1 MGDID
6 KTRDRLKL
14 DDIEEDDRRDLFNK
28 FVDAGGEVVYDS
40 RKKINSTTTN
50 INANT
55 NSHIKKNNSIN
66 TNSQNRFEHSDI
78 KPKKE
83 SHPTNKQ
90 TNYEAIEKI
99 KTNEV
104 FKPANKSKPLFFNF
118 KLWLSAFSSGVITF
132 FGGKVN
138 PKFLNFIDKNVISS
152 LLEMDTLMFNA
163 LNPMGINDADSK
175 NKREKII
182 SRFATELEDVEL
194 LERIKDQYDEKVY
207 KNLLR
212 PYKELDS
219 PVVAVNYVNEL
230 KGMFRPLYV
239 LHLYSSKI
247 KLVGEKAM
255 SSYAIVDNMSKGIVN
270 SRISAFKRAVELI
283 YSKYYPKLLILL
295 QYASKEKLET
305 LEEFNKFLEITDV
318 DILGYYTKLKLA
330 NQKLHESKIEAA
342 KENIGKKDE
351 EEKLNKIES
360 IGVKLIEKCVSF
372 KKEDN
377 NIEYETDPF
386 YTIEENDKIYRI
398 KVLIDFLD
406 REYSILFVSNKV
418 KYNLVYDNL
427 VRTDYKS
434 DFNNIFLSLSDINSR
449 FNEYSEICKNIL
461 KVEEDEAMRFEQRV
475 SMLSE
480 RNGQRAYISKNL
492 KSTVMSIINSFKK
505 KLDKLLLDKEER
517 EKIIANPNDILTLF
531 ADIGNHK
538 KRVQGYNVLK
548 ALTEAYYFI
557 SGFNYLITE
566 GANGT
571 HKINEDG
578 TYVLRASGELDKFVS
593 IEVDGMLLD
602 SSNYTLKR
610 GSTIV
615 TFTKEYMDQLAVGT
629 HVVKVNFTDGVA
641 TTSINIQQNT
651 ANKNDKKNTGDV
663 TIVNNQAADSANN
676 QVTNTETL
684 TDTKTDEIIVD
695 NSVEVQSPKTGDDNQ
710 CMWIFAIC
718 FACSFGFILRFKKF
732 KK

>member
-66 TNSQNRFEHSDI
+66 TNSQSRFEHSDI

-83 SHPTNKQ
+83 SHPINKQ

-330 NQKLHESKIEAA
+330 NQKIHESKIEAA

-566 GANGT
+566 GELSGAGILIDKAEETIEENKEEKDDKEDKREEEIKENEET
-571 HKINEDG
+571 KNENNEDNN
-578 TYVLRASGELDKFVS
+578 E
-593 IEVDGMLLD
+593 
-602 SSNYTLKR
+602 
-610 GSTIV
+610 
-615 TFTKEYMDQLAVGT
+615 
-629 HVVKVNFTDGVA
+629 
-641 TTSINIQQNT
+641 
-651 ANKNDKKNTGDV
+651 
-663 TIVNNQAADSANN
+663 VNNTEENEKEINN
-676 QVTNTETL
+676 EENIDTL
-684 TDTKTDEIIVD
+684 VSDNIDEDVKD
-695 NSVEVQSPKTGDDNQ
+695 
-710 CMWIFAIC
+710 M
-718 FACSFGFILRFKKF
+718 
-732 KK
+732 

>member
-66 TNSQNRFEHSDI
+66 TNSQSRFEHSDI

-83 SHPTNKQ
+83 SHSTNKQ

-163 LNPMGINDADSK
+163 LNPIGINDADSK

-255 SSYAIVDNMSKGIVN
+255 SSYAIVDNMSRGIVN

-330 NQKLHESKIEAA
+330 NQKIHESKIEAA

-566 GANGT
+566 GELSGAGILIDKAEEIIEENKEEKDDKEDKKEEEIKENEET
-571 HKINEDG
+571 KNENNEDNN
-578 TYVLRASGELDKFVS
+578 E
-593 IEVDGMLLD
+593 
-602 SSNYTLKR
+602 
-610 GSTIV
+610 
-615 TFTKEYMDQLAVGT
+615 
-629 HVVKVNFTDGVA
+629 
-641 TTSINIQQNT
+641 
-651 ANKNDKKNTGDV
+651 
-663 TIVNNQAADSANN
+663 VNNTEENEKEINN
-676 QVTNTETL
+676 EENIDTL
-684 TDTKTDEIIVD
+684 VSDNIDEDVKD
-695 NSVEVQSPKTGDDNQ
+695 
-710 CMWIFAIC
+710 M
-718 FACSFGFILRFKKF
+718 
-732 KK
+732 

>member
-50 INANT
+50 INSNT

-66 TNSQNRFEHSDI
+66 TNSQSRFEHSDI

-118 KLWLSAFSSGVITF
+118 KLWLSAFSSGVVTF

-255 SSYAIVDNMSKGIVN
+255 SSYAIVDNMSRGIVN

-305 LEEFNKFLEITDV
+305 LEEFNRFLEITDV

-480 RNGQRAYISKNL
+480 RNGQRAYISKKL

-566 GANGT
+566 GELSGAGILIDKAEETIEEKDYKEDKKEEEIKENEET
-571 HKINEDG
+571 KNENNEDNN
-578 TYVLRASGELDKFVS
+578 E
-593 IEVDGMLLD
+593 
-602 SSNYTLKR
+602 
-610 GSTIV
+610 
-615 TFTKEYMDQLAVGT
+615 
-629 HVVKVNFTDGVA
+629 
-641 TTSINIQQNT
+641 
-651 ANKNDKKNTGDV
+651 
-663 TIVNNQAADSANN
+663 VNNTEENEKEINN
-676 QVTNTETL
+676 EENIDTL
-684 TDTKTDEIIVD
+684 VSDNIDEDVKD
-695 NSVEVQSPKTGDDNQ
+695 
-710 CMWIFAIC
+710 M
-718 FACSFGFILRFKKF
+718 
-732 KK
+732 

>member
-50 INANT
+50 INSNT

-66 TNSQNRFEHSDI
+66 TNSQSRFEHSDI

-255 SSYAIVDNMSKGIVN
+255 SSYAIVDNMSRGIVN

-566 GANGT
+566 GELSGAGILIDKAEEIIEEN
-571 HKINEDG
+571 KEEKDDKEDKKEEEIKENNEDDN
-578 TYVLRASGELDKFVS
+578 E
-593 IEVDGMLLD
+593 
-602 SSNYTLKR
+602 
-610 GSTIV
+610 
-615 TFTKEYMDQLAVGT
+615 
-629 HVVKVNFTDGVA
+629 
-641 TTSINIQQNT
+641 
-651 ANKNDKKNTGDV
+651 
-663 TIVNNQAADSANN
+663 VNNTEENEKEINN
-676 QVTNTETL
+676 DNEENIDTL
-684 TDTKTDEIIVD
+684 VSDNIDEDVKD
-695 NSVEVQSPKTGDDNQ
+695 
-710 CMWIFAIC
+710 M
-718 FACSFGFILRFKKF
+718 
-732 KK
+732 

>member
-50 INANT
+50 INSNT

-66 TNSQNRFEHSDI
+66 TNSQSRFEHSDI

-255 SSYAIVDNMSKGIVN
+255 SSYAIVDNMSRGIVN

-305 LEEFNKFLEITDV
+305 LEEFNRFLEITDV
-318 DILGYYTKLKLA
+318 DILGYYTKLKLT
-330 NQKLHESKIEAA
+330 NQKIHESKIEAA

-566 GANGT
+566 GELSGAGILIDKAEDTIEENKEEKDDKEDKKEEEIKENEET
-571 HKINEDG
+571 KNENNEDNN
-578 TYVLRASGELDKFVS
+578 
-593 IEVDGMLLD
+593 EV
-602 SSNYTLKR
+602 NNTEENE
-610 GSTIV
+610 
-615 TFTKEYMDQLAVGT
+615 KE
-629 HVVKVNFTDGVA
+629 
-641 TTSINIQQNT
+641 IN
-651 ANKNDKKNTGDV
+651 NDKEENIDTLVSDNIDEDV
-663 TIVNNQAADSANN
+663 
-676 QVTNTETL
+676 
-684 TDTKTDEIIVD
+684 KY
-695 NSVEVQSPKTGDDNQ
+695 
-710 CMWIFAIC
+710 M
-718 FACSFGFILRFKKF
+718 
-732 KK
+732 

>member
-40 RKKINSTTTN
+40 RKKINSTTTD

-66 TNSQNRFEHSDI
+66 TNSQSRFEYSDI

-99 KTNEV
+99 KTNEL

-152 LLEMDTLMFNA
+152 LLEMDALMFNA

-330 NQKLHESKIEAA
+330 NQKIHESKIEAA

-566 GANGT
+566 GELSGAGILIDKAEETIEENKEEKDDKKDKKEEEIKENEET
-571 HKINEDG
+571 KNENNED
-578 TYVLRASGELDKFVS
+578 DN
-593 IEVDGMLLD
+593 EV
-602 SSNYTLKR
+602 NNTEENE
-610 GSTIV
+610 
-615 TFTKEYMDQLAVGT
+615 KE
-629 HVVKVNFTDGVA
+629 
-641 TTSINIQQNT
+641 IN
-651 ANKNDKKNTGDV
+651 NDKEENIDTLVSDNIDEDV
-663 TIVNNQAADSANN
+663 KD
-676 QVTNTETL
+676 
-684 TDTKTDEIIVD
+684 
-695 NSVEVQSPKTGDDNQ
+695 
-710 CMWIFAIC
+710 M
-718 FACSFGFILRFKKF
+718 
-732 KK
+732 

>member
-66 TNSQNRFEHSDI
+66 TNSQSRFEHSDI

-90 TNYEAIEKI
+90 TNYETIEKI

-175 NKREKII
+175 NKRDKII

-219 PVVAVNYVNEL
+219 PVVAANYVNEL

-305 LEEFNKFLEITDV
+305 LEEFNRFLEITDV

-330 NQKLHESKIEAA
+330 NQKIHESKIEAA

-461 KVEEDEAMRFEQRV
+461 KVEEDEAMRFEQRF

-566 GANGT
+566 GELSGAGILIDKAEETIEEN
-571 HKINEDG
+571 KEEKDDKEDKKEEEIKENENNEDNN
-578 TYVLRASGELDKFVS
+578 
-593 IEVDGMLLD
+593 EV
-602 SSNYTLKR
+602 NNTEENE
-610 GSTIV
+610 
-615 TFTKEYMDQLAVGT
+615 KE
-629 HVVKVNFTDGVA
+629 
-641 TTSINIQQNT
+641 IN
-651 ANKNDKKNTGDV
+651 NDKEENIDTLVSDNIDEDV
-663 TIVNNQAADSANN
+663 KD
-676 QVTNTETL
+676 
-684 TDTKTDEIIVD
+684 
-695 NSVEVQSPKTGDDNQ
+695 
-710 CMWIFAIC
+710 M
-718 FACSFGFILRFKKF
+718 
-732 KK
+732 

>member
-66 TNSQNRFEHSDI
+66 TNSQSRFEHSDI

-255 SSYAIVDNMSKGIVN
+255 SSYAIVDNMSRGIVN

-566 GANGT
+566 GELSGAGILIDKAEETIEENKEEKDDKEDKKEEEIKENEET
-571 HKINEDG
+571 KNENNED
-578 TYVLRASGELDKFVS
+578 DN
-593 IEVDGMLLD
+593 EV
-602 SSNYTLKR
+602 NNTEENE
-610 GSTIV
+610 
-615 TFTKEYMDQLAVGT
+615 KE
-629 HVVKVNFTDGVA
+629 
-641 TTSINIQQNT
+641 IN
-651 ANKNDKKNTGDV
+651 NDKEENIDTLVSDNIDEDV
-663 TIVNNQAADSANN
+663 KD
-676 QVTNTETL
+676 
-684 TDTKTDEIIVD
+684 
-695 NSVEVQSPKTGDDNQ
+695 
-710 CMWIFAIC
+710 M
-718 FACSFGFILRFKKF
+718 
-732 KK
+732 

>member
-66 TNSQNRFEHSDI
+66 TNSQSRFEHSDI

-83 SHPTNKQ
+83 SHPINKQ
-90 TNYEAIEKI
+90 TNYESIEKI

-255 SSYAIVDNMSKGIVN
+255 SSYAIVDNMSRGIVN

-305 LEEFNKFLEITDV
+305 LEEFNRFLEITDV

-330 NQKLHESKIEAA
+330 NQKIHESKIEAA

-492 KSTVMSIINSFKK
+492 KSTVVSIINSFKK

-566 GANGT
+566 GELSGAGILIDKAEDTIEENKEEKDDKEDKKEEEIKENEET
-571 HKINEDG
+571 KNENNEDNN
-578 TYVLRASGELDKFVS
+578 
-593 IEVDGMLLD
+593 EV
-602 SSNYTLKR
+602 NNTEENE
-610 GSTIV
+610 
-615 TFTKEYMDQLAVGT
+615 KE
-629 HVVKVNFTDGVA
+629 
-641 TTSINIQQNT
+641 IN
-651 ANKNDKKNTGDV
+651 NDKEENIDTLVSDNIDEDV
-663 TIVNNQAADSANN
+663 KD
-676 QVTNTETL
+676 
-684 TDTKTDEIIVD
+684 
-695 NSVEVQSPKTGDDNQ
+695 
-710 CMWIFAIC
+710 M
-718 FACSFGFILRFKKF
+718 
-732 KK
+732 

>member
-50 INANT
+50 INSNT

-66 TNSQNRFEHSDI
+66 TNSQSRFEHSDI

-255 SSYAIVDNMSKGIVN
+255 SSYAIVDNMSRGIVN

-566 GANGT
+566 GELSGAGILIDKAEETIEEN
-571 HKINEDG
+571 KEEIN
-578 TYVLRASGELDKFVS
+578 
-593 IEVDGMLLD
+593 
-602 SSNYTLKR
+602 
-610 GSTIV
+610 
-615 TFTKEYMDQLAVGT
+615 
-629 HVVKVNFTDGVA
+629 
-641 TTSINIQQNT
+641 
-651 ANKNDKKNTGDV
+651 NDKEENIDTLVSDNIDEDV
-663 TIVNNQAADSANN
+663 KD
-676 QVTNTETL
+676 
-684 TDTKTDEIIVD
+684 
-695 NSVEVQSPKTGDDNQ
+695 
-710 CMWIFAIC
+710 M
-718 FACSFGFILRFKKF
+718 
-732 KK
+732 

>member
-50 INANT
+50 INSNT

-66 TNSQNRFEHSDI
+66 TNSQSRFEHSDI

-83 SHPTNKQ
+83 SHTTNKQ

-255 SSYAIVDNMSKGIVN
+255 SSYAIVDNMSRGIVN

-566 GANGT
+566 GELSGAGILIDKAEETIEENKEERDDKEDKKEEEIKENEET
-571 HKINEDG
+571 KNENNEDNNEVNN
-578 TYVLRASGELDKFVS
+578 TEENEKEINNDKEEN
-593 IEVDGMLLD
+593 ID
-602 SSNYTLKR
+602 
-610 GSTIV
+610 TIV
-615 TFTKEYMDQLAVGT
+615 SDNIDED
-629 HVVKVNFTDGVA
+629 VKD
-641 TTSINIQQNT
+641 
-651 ANKNDKKNTGDV
+651 
-663 TIVNNQAADSANN
+663 
-676 QVTNTETL
+676 
-684 TDTKTDEIIVD
+684 
-695 NSVEVQSPKTGDDNQ
+695 
-710 CMWIFAIC
+710 M
-718 FACSFGFILRFKKF
+718 
-732 KK
+732 

>member
-66 TNSQNRFEHSDI
+66 TNSQSRFEHSDI

-386 YTIEENDKIYRI
+386 YTVEENDKIYRI

-566 GANGT
+566 GELSGAGILIDKAEETIEKN
-571 HKINEDG
+571 KEEKDEKEDKKEEEIKENENNEDNN
-578 TYVLRASGELDKFVS
+578 E
-593 IEVDGMLLD
+593 
-602 SSNYTLKR
+602 
-610 GSTIV
+610 
-615 TFTKEYMDQLAVGT
+615 
-629 HVVKVNFTDGVA
+629 
-641 TTSINIQQNT
+641 
-651 ANKNDKKNTGDV
+651 
-663 TIVNNQAADSANN
+663 VNNTEENEKEINN
-676 QVTNTETL
+676 EENIDTL
-684 TDTKTDEIIVD
+684 VSDNIDEDVKD
-695 NSVEVQSPKTGDDNQ
+695 
-710 CMWIFAIC
+710 M
-718 FACSFGFILRFKKF
+718 
-732 KK
+732 

>member
-66 TNSQNRFEHSDI
+66 TNSQSRFEHSDT

-163 LNPMGINDADSK
+163 LNPMGINDTDSK

-255 SSYAIVDNMSKGIVN
+255 SSYAIVDNMSRGIVN

-566 GANGT
+566 GELSGAGILIDKAEETIEENKEEKDDKEDKKEEEIKENEET
-571 HKINEDG
+571 KNENNEDNN
-578 TYVLRASGELDKFVS
+578 
-593 IEVDGMLLD
+593 EV
-602 SSNYTLKR
+602 NNTEENE
-610 GSTIV
+610 
-615 TFTKEYMDQLAVGT
+615 KE
-629 HVVKVNFTDGVA
+629 
-641 TTSINIQQNT
+641 IN
-651 ANKNDKKNTGDV
+651 NDKEENIDTLVSDNIDEDV
-663 TIVNNQAADSANN
+663 KD
-676 QVTNTETL
+676 
-684 TDTKTDEIIVD
+684 
-695 NSVEVQSPKTGDDNQ
+695 
-710 CMWIFAIC
+710 M
-718 FACSFGFILRFKKF
+718 
-732 KK
+732 

>member
-50 INANT
+50 INSNT

-255 SSYAIVDNMSKGIVN
+255 SSYAIVDNMSRGIVN

-566 GANGT
+566 GELSGAGILIDKAEETIEENKEERDDKEDKKEEAIKENEET
-571 HKINEDG
+571 KNENNEDNN
-578 TYVLRASGELDKFVS
+578 
-593 IEVDGMLLD
+593 EV
-602 SSNYTLKR
+602 NNTEENE
-610 GSTIV
+610 
-615 TFTKEYMDQLAVGT
+615 KE
-629 HVVKVNFTDGVA
+629 
-641 TTSINIQQNT
+641 IN
-651 ANKNDKKNTGDV
+651 NDKEENIDTLVSDNIDEDV
-663 TIVNNQAADSANN
+663 KD
-676 QVTNTETL
+676 
-684 TDTKTDEIIVD
+684 
-695 NSVEVQSPKTGDDNQ
+695 
-710 CMWIFAIC
+710 M
-718 FACSFGFILRFKKF
+718 
-732 KK
+732 

>member
-50 INANT
+50 INSNT

-66 TNSQNRFEHSDI
+66 TNSQSRFEHSDI
-78 KPKKE
+78 KSKKE

-255 SSYAIVDNMSKGIVN
+255 SSYAIVDNMSRGIVN

-318 DILGYYTKLKLA
+318 DILGYYTKLKLT

-566 GANGT
+566 GELSGAGILIDKAEETTEENKEEKDDKEDKKEEEIKENEET
-571 HKINEDG
+571 KNENNEDNN
-578 TYVLRASGELDKFVS
+578 
-593 IEVDGMLLD
+593 EV
-602 SSNYTLKR
+602 NNTEENE
-610 GSTIV
+610 
-615 TFTKEYMDQLAVGT
+615 KE
-629 HVVKVNFTDGVA
+629 
-641 TTSINIQQNT
+641 IN
-651 ANKNDKKNTGDV
+651 NDKEENIDALVSDNIDEDV
-663 TIVNNQAADSANN
+663 KD
-676 QVTNTETL
+676 
-684 TDTKTDEIIVD
+684 
-695 NSVEVQSPKTGDDNQ
+695 
-710 CMWIFAIC
+710 M
-718 FACSFGFILRFKKF
+718 
-732 KK
+732 

>member
-28 FVDAGGEVVYDS
+28 FVDAGGEVVFDS

-50 INANT
+50 INSNT

-78 KPKKE
+78 KLKKE

-163 LNPMGINDADSK
+163 LNPMGINDVDSK

-255 SSYAIVDNMSKGIVN
+255 SSYAIVDNMSRGIVN

-566 GANGT
+566 GELSGAGILIDKAEETIEEN
-571 HKINEDG
+571 KEEKDDKEDKKEEEIKENENNEDNN
-578 TYVLRASGELDKFVS
+578 
-593 IEVDGMLLD
+593 EV
-602 SSNYTLKR
+602 NNTEENE
-610 GSTIV
+610 
-615 TFTKEYMDQLAVGT
+615 KE
-629 HVVKVNFTDGVA
+629 
-641 TTSINIQQNT
+641 IN
-651 ANKNDKKNTGDV
+651 NDKEENIDTLVSDNIDEDV
-663 TIVNNQAADSANN
+663 KD
-676 QVTNTETL
+676 
-684 TDTKTDEIIVD
+684 
-695 NSVEVQSPKTGDDNQ
+695 
-710 CMWIFAIC
+710 M
-718 FACSFGFILRFKKF
+718 
-732 KK
+732 

>member
-50 INANT
+50 INSNT

-66 TNSQNRFEHSDI
+66 TNSQSRFEHSDI

-305 LEEFNKFLEITDV
+305 LEEFNRFLEITDV

-566 GANGT
+566 GELSGAGILIDKAEETIEENKEEKDDKEDKKEEEIKENEET
-571 HKINEDG
+571 KNENNEDNN
-578 TYVLRASGELDKFVS
+578 
-593 IEVDGMLLD
+593 EV
-602 SSNYTLKR
+602 NNTEENE
-610 GSTIV
+610 
-615 TFTKEYMDQLAVGT
+615 KE
-629 HVVKVNFTDGVA
+629 
-641 TTSINIQQNT
+641 IN
-651 ANKNDKKNTGDV
+651 NDKEENIDTLVSDNIDEDV
-663 TIVNNQAADSANN
+663 KD
-676 QVTNTETL
+676 
-684 TDTKTDEIIVD
+684 
-695 NSVEVQSPKTGDDNQ
+695 
-710 CMWIFAIC
+710 M
-718 FACSFGFILRFKKF
+718 
-732 KK
+732 

>member
-28 FVDAGGEVVYDS
+28 FVDAGGEVVFDS
-40 RKKINSTTTN
+40 RKKINSTTIN

-66 TNSQNRFEHSDI
+66 TNSQSRFEHSDI
-78 KPKKE
+78 KLKKE

-219 PVVAVNYVNEL
+219 PVIAVNYVNEL

-330 NQKLHESKIEAA
+330 NQKIHESKIEAA

-480 RNGQRAYISKNL
+480 RNGQRAYISKKL

-566 GANGT
+566 GELSGAGILIDKAEETIEENKEEKDDKEDKKEEEIKENEET
-571 HKINEDG
+571 KNENNEDNN
-578 TYVLRASGELDKFVS
+578 
-593 IEVDGMLLD
+593 EV
-602 SSNYTLKR
+602 NNAEENE
-610 GSTIV
+610 
-615 TFTKEYMDQLAVGT
+615 KE
-629 HVVKVNFTDGVA
+629 
-641 TTSINIQQNT
+641 IN
-651 ANKNDKKNTGDV
+651 NDKEENIDTLVSDNIDEDV
-663 TIVNNQAADSANN
+663 KD
-676 QVTNTETL
+676 
-684 TDTKTDEIIVD
+684 
-695 NSVEVQSPKTGDDNQ
+695 
-710 CMWIFAIC
+710 M
-718 FACSFGFILRFKKF
+718 
-732 KK
+732 

>member
-66 TNSQNRFEHSDI
+66 TNSQSRFEHSDI

-163 LNPMGINDADSK
+163 LNPMGINDTDSK

-255 SSYAIVDNMSKGIVN
+255 SSYAIVDNMSRGIVN

-566 GANGT
+566 G
-571 HKINEDG
+571 E
-578 TYVLRASGELDKFVS
+578 LSGAGILIDKAEET
-593 IEVDGMLLD
+593 IEE
-602 SSNYTLKR
+602 N
-610 GSTIV
+610 
-615 TFTKEYMDQLAVGT
+615 KEE
-629 HVVKVNFTDGVA
+629 
-641 TTSINIQQNT
+641 
-651 ANKNDKKNTGDV
+651 KNDKEDKKEEEIKENEETKNENNEDDNE
-663 TIVNNQAADSANN
+663 VNNTEENEKEINN
-676 QVTNTETL
+676 DKEENIDTL
-684 TDTKTDEIIVD
+684 VSDNIDEDVKD
-695 NSVEVQSPKTGDDNQ
+695 
-710 CMWIFAIC
+710 M
-718 FACSFGFILRFKKF
+718 
-732 KK
+732 

>member
-28 FVDAGGEVVYDS
+28 FVDAGGEVVFDS

-66 TNSQNRFEHSDI
+66 TNSQSRFEHSDI

-255 SSYAIVDNMSKGIVN
+255 SSYAIVDNMSRGIVN

-330 NQKLHESKIEAA
+330 NQKIHESKIEAA

-557 SGFNYLITE
+557 SGFYYLITE
-566 GANGT
+566 GELSGAGILIDKAEETIEENKEEKDDKEDKKEEEIKENEET
-571 HKINEDG
+571 KNENNEDNN
-578 TYVLRASGELDKFVS
+578 
-593 IEVDGMLLD
+593 EV
-602 SSNYTLKR
+602 NNTEENE
-610 GSTIV
+610 
-615 TFTKEYMDQLAVGT
+615 KE
-629 HVVKVNFTDGVA
+629 
-641 TTSINIQQNT
+641 IN
-651 ANKNDKKNTGDV
+651 NDKEENIDTLVSDNIDEDV
-663 TIVNNQAADSANN
+663 KD
-676 QVTNTETL
+676 
-684 TDTKTDEIIVD
+684 
-695 NSVEVQSPKTGDDNQ
+695 
-710 CMWIFAIC
+710 M
-718 FACSFGFILRFKKF
+718 
-732 KK
+732 

>member
-66 TNSQNRFEHSDI
+66 TNSQSRFEHSDI

-104 FKPANKSKPLFFNF
+104 FKHANKSKPLFFNF

-255 SSYAIVDNMSKGIVN
+255 SSYAIVDNMSRGIVN

-305 LEEFNKFLEITDV
+305 LEEFNRFLEITDV

-330 NQKLHESKIEAA
+330 NQKIHESKIEAA

-406 REYSILFVSNKV
+406 REYSIVFVSNKV

-566 GANGT
+566 GELSGAGILIDKAEETIEENKEEKDDKEDKKEEEIKENEET
-571 HKINEDG
+571 KNENNEDDN
-578 TYVLRASGELDKFVS
+578 E
-593 IEVDGMLLD
+593 
-602 SSNYTLKR
+602 
-610 GSTIV
+610 
-615 TFTKEYMDQLAVGT
+615 
-629 HVVKVNFTDGVA
+629 
-641 TTSINIQQNT
+641 
-651 ANKNDKKNTGDV
+651 
-663 TIVNNQAADSANN
+663 VNNTEENEKEINN
-676 QVTNTETL
+676 NKEENIDTL
-684 TDTKTDEIIVD
+684 VSDNIDEDVKD
-695 NSVEVQSPKTGDDNQ
+695 
-710 CMWIFAIC
+710 M
-718 FACSFGFILRFKKF
+718 
-732 KK
+732 

>member
-40 RKKINSTTTN
+40 RKKINSTTIN
-50 INANT
+50 INSNT

-66 TNSQNRFEHSDI
+66 ANSQSRFEHSDI

-83 SHPTNKQ
+83 SYPTNKQ

-255 SSYAIVDNMSKGIVN
+255 SSYAIVDNMSRGIVN

-566 GANGT
+566 G
-571 HKINEDG
+571 E
-578 TYVLRASGELDKFVS
+578 LSGAGILIDKAEET
-593 IEVDGMLLD
+593 IEE
-602 SSNYTLKR
+602 N
-610 GSTIV
+610 
-615 TFTKEYMDQLAVGT
+615 KEE
-629 HVVKVNFTDGVA
+629 
-641 TTSINIQQNT
+641 
-651 ANKNDKKNTGDV
+651 KNDKEDKKEEEIKENEETKNENNEDNNE
-663 TIVNNQAADSANN
+663 VNNTEENEKEINN
-676 QVTNTETL
+676 DEEEHIDTL
-684 TDTKTDEIIVD
+684 VSDNIDEDVKD
-695 NSVEVQSPKTGDDNQ
+695 
-710 CMWIFAIC
+710 M
-718 FACSFGFILRFKKF
+718 
-732 KK
+732 

>member
-28 FVDAGGEVVYDS
+28 FVDAGGEVVFDS

-66 TNSQNRFEHSDI
+66 TNSQSRFEHSDI

-255 SSYAIVDNMSKGIVN
+255 SSYAIVDNMSRGIVN

-566 GANGT
+566 GELSGAGILIDKAEETIEENKEERDDKEDKKEEEIKENEET
-571 HKINEDG
+571 KNENNEDNN
-578 TYVLRASGELDKFVS
+578 
-593 IEVDGMLLD
+593 EV
-602 SSNYTLKR
+602 NNTEENE
-610 GSTIV
+610 
-615 TFTKEYMDQLAVGT
+615 KE
-629 HVVKVNFTDGVA
+629 
-641 TTSINIQQNT
+641 IN
-651 ANKNDKKNTGDV
+651 NDKEENIDTLVSDNIDEDV
-663 TIVNNQAADSANN
+663 KD
-676 QVTNTETL
+676 
-684 TDTKTDEIIVD
+684 
-695 NSVEVQSPKTGDDNQ
+695 
-710 CMWIFAIC
+710 M
-718 FACSFGFILRFKKF
+718 
-732 KK
+732 

>member
-50 INANT
+50 INSNT

-66 TNSQNRFEHSDI
+66 TNSQSRFEHSDI

-255 SSYAIVDNMSKGIVN
+255 SSYAIVDNMSRGIVN

-305 LEEFNKFLEITDV
+305 LEEFNRFLEITDV

-330 NQKLHESKIEAA
+330 NQKIHESKIEAA

-480 RNGQRAYISKNL
+480 RNGQRVYISKNL
-492 KSTVMSIINSFKK
+492 KSTVVSIINSFKK

-566 GANGT
+566 G
-571 HKINEDG
+571 E
-578 TYVLRASGELDKFVS
+578 LSGAGILIDKAEET
-593 IEVDGMLLD
+593 IE
-602 SSNYTLKR
+602 
-610 GSTIV
+610 
-615 TFTKEYMDQLAVGT
+615 E
-629 HVVKVNFTDGVA
+629 
-641 TTSINIQQNT
+641 
-651 ANKNDKKNTGDV
+651 KNDKEDKKEEEIKENEETKNENNEYNNE
-663 TIVNNQAADSANN
+663 VNNTEENEKEINN
-676 QVTNTETL
+676 DKEENIDTL
-684 TDTKTDEIIVD
+684 VSDNVDEDVKD
-695 NSVEVQSPKTGDDNQ
+695 
-710 CMWIFAIC
+710 M
-718 FACSFGFILRFKKF
+718 
-732 KK
+732 

>member
-50 INANT
+50 INSNT

-66 TNSQNRFEHSDI
+66 TNSQSRFEHSDI

-255 SSYAIVDNMSKGIVN
+255 SSYAIVDNMSRGIVN

-305 LEEFNKFLEITDV
+305 FEEFNKFLEITDV

-492 KSTVMSIINSFKK
+492 KSTVVSIINSFKK

-566 GANGT
+566 GELSGAGILIDKAEETIEKNKEEKDYKEDKKEEEIKENEET
-571 HKINEDG
+571 KNENNEDNN
-578 TYVLRASGELDKFVS
+578 
-593 IEVDGMLLD
+593 EV
-602 SSNYTLKR
+602 NNTEENE
-610 GSTIV
+610 
-615 TFTKEYMDQLAVGT
+615 KE
-629 HVVKVNFTDGVA
+629 
-641 TTSINIQQNT
+641 IN
-651 ANKNDKKNTGDV
+651 NDKEENIDTLVSDNIDEDV
-663 TIVNNQAADSANN
+663 KD
-676 QVTNTETL
+676 
-684 TDTKTDEIIVD
+684 
-695 NSVEVQSPKTGDDNQ
+695 
-710 CMWIFAIC
+710 M
-718 FACSFGFILRFKKF
+718 
-732 KK
+732 

>member
-66 TNSQNRFEHSDI
+66 TNSQSRFEHSDI

-255 SSYAIVDNMSKGIVN
+255 SSYAIVDNMSRGIVN

-566 GANGT
+566 GELSGAGILIDKAEEIIEENKEEKDDKEDKKEEEIKENENNEYNNEVNNT
-571 HKINEDG
+571 EENEKEIN
-578 TYVLRASGELDKFVS
+578 
-593 IEVDGMLLD
+593 
-602 SSNYTLKR
+602 
-610 GSTIV
+610 
-615 TFTKEYMDQLAVGT
+615 
-629 HVVKVNFTDGVA
+629 
-641 TTSINIQQNT
+641 
-651 ANKNDKKNTGDV
+651 NDKEENIDTLVSDNIDEDV
-663 TIVNNQAADSANN
+663 KD
-676 QVTNTETL
+676 
-684 TDTKTDEIIVD
+684 
-695 NSVEVQSPKTGDDNQ
+695 
-710 CMWIFAIC
+710 M
-718 FACSFGFILRFKKF
+718 
-732 KK
+732 

>member
-1 MGDID
+1 MGDIE

-14 DDIEEDDRRDLFNK
+14 DDIGEDDRRDLFNK
-28 FVDAGGEVVYDS
+28 FVDAGGEVLSD
-40 RKKINSTTTN
+40 RKKTSQN
-50 INANT
+50 IT
-55 NSHIKKNNSIN
+55 NNSIN
-66 TNSQNRFEHSDI
+66 KNTFVNTNTSSHSDI

-219 PVVAVNYVNEL
+219 PVIAVNYVNEL

-255 SSYAIVDNMSKGIVN
+255 SSYAIVDNMSRGIVN
-270 SRISAFKRAVELI
+270 SRISAFKRAVELV

-330 NQKLHESKIEAA
+330 NQKIHESKIEAA

-566 GANGT
+566 GELSGAGILIDKAEETIEENKEDKKEEEIKENEET
-571 HKINEDG
+571 KNENNEDNN
-578 TYVLRASGELDKFVS
+578 
-593 IEVDGMLLD
+593 EV
-602 SSNYTLKR
+602 NNTEENE
-610 GSTIV
+610 
-615 TFTKEYMDQLAVGT
+615 KE
-629 HVVKVNFTDGVA
+629 
-641 TTSINIQQNT
+641 IN
-651 ANKNDKKNTGDV
+651 NDKEENIDTLVSDNIDEDV
-663 TIVNNQAADSANN
+663 KD
-676 QVTNTETL
+676 
-684 TDTKTDEIIVD
+684 
-695 NSVEVQSPKTGDDNQ
+695 
-710 CMWIFAIC
+710 M
-718 FACSFGFILRFKKF
+718 
-732 KK
+732 

>member
-50 INANT
+50 INSNT

-66 TNSQNRFEHSDI
+66 TNSQSRFEHSDI

-305 LEEFNKFLEITDV
+305 LEEFNRFLEITDV

-566 GANGT
+566 GELSGAGILIDKAEETIEENKEEKDDKKDKKEEEIKENEET
-571 HKINEDG
+571 KNENNEDNN
-578 TYVLRASGELDKFVS
+578 
-593 IEVDGMLLD
+593 EV
-602 SSNYTLKR
+602 N
-610 GSTIV
+610 
-615 TFTKEYMDQLAVGT
+615 
-629 HVVKVNFTDGVA
+629 
-641 TTSINIQQNT
+641 NT
-651 ANKNDKKNTGDV
+651 EENDKEINNEENIDTLVSDNIDEDV
-663 TIVNNQAADSANN
+663 KD
-676 QVTNTETL
+676 
-684 TDTKTDEIIVD
+684 
-695 NSVEVQSPKTGDDNQ
+695 
-710 CMWIFAIC
+710 M
-718 FACSFGFILRFKKF
+718 
-732 KK
+732 

>member
-66 TNSQNRFEHSDI
+66 TNSQSRFEHSDI

-255 SSYAIVDNMSKGIVN
+255 SSYAIVDNMSRGIVN

-566 GANGT
+566 G
-571 HKINEDG
+571 E
-578 TYVLRASGELDKFVS
+578 LSGAGILIDKAEET
-593 IEVDGMLLD
+593 IEE
-602 SSNYTLKR
+602 N
-610 GSTIV
+610 
-615 TFTKEYMDQLAVGT
+615 KEE
-629 HVVKVNFTDGVA
+629 
-641 TTSINIQQNT
+641 
-651 ANKNDKKNTGDV
+651 KNDKEDKKEEEIKENEETKNENNEDDNE
-663 TIVNNQAADSANN
+663 VNNTEENEKEINN
-676 QVTNTETL
+676 DKEENIDTL
-684 TDTKTDEIIVD
+684 VSDNIDEDVKD
-695 NSVEVQSPKTGDDNQ
+695 
-710 CMWIFAIC
+710 M
-718 FACSFGFILRFKKF
+718 
-732 KK
+732 

>member
-66 TNSQNRFEHSDI
+66 TNSQSRFEHSDI

-163 LNPMGINDADSK
+163 LNPMGINDTDSK

-255 SSYAIVDNMSKGIVN
+255 SSYAIVDNMSRGIVN

-566 GANGT
+566 GELSGAGILIDKAEETIEENKEEKDEKEDKKEEEIKENEET
-571 HKINEDG
+571 KNENNEDNNE
-578 TYVLRASGELDKFVS
+578 VNNAEENEKEINNDKEENIDTFVS
-593 IEVDGMLLD
+593 DNIDEDVKGM
-602 SSNYTLKR
+602 
-610 GSTIV
+610 
-615 TFTKEYMDQLAVGT
+615 
-629 HVVKVNFTDGVA
+629 
-641 TTSINIQQNT
+641 
-651 ANKNDKKNTGDV
+651 
-663 TIVNNQAADSANN
+663 
-676 QVTNTETL
+676 
-684 TDTKTDEIIVD
+684 
-695 NSVEVQSPKTGDDNQ
+695 
-710 CMWIFAIC
+710 
-718 FACSFGFILRFKKF
+718 
-732 KK
+732 

>member
-66 TNSQNRFEHSDI
+66 TNSQSRFEHSDI

-90 TNYEAIEKI
+90 TNYKAIEKI

-492 KSTVMSIINSFKK
+492 KFTVMSIINSFKK

-566 GANGT
+566 GELSGAGILIDKAEETIEENKEEKDDKEDKKEEEIKENEET
-571 HKINEDG
+571 KNENNEYNNEVNNTEENEKEIN
-578 TYVLRASGELDKFVS
+578 
-593 IEVDGMLLD
+593 
-602 SSNYTLKR
+602 
-610 GSTIV
+610 
-615 TFTKEYMDQLAVGT
+615 
-629 HVVKVNFTDGVA
+629 
-641 TTSINIQQNT
+641 
-651 ANKNDKKNTGDV
+651 NDKEENIDTLVSDNIDEDV
-663 TIVNNQAADSANN
+663 KD
-676 QVTNTETL
+676 
-684 TDTKTDEIIVD
+684 
-695 NSVEVQSPKTGDDNQ
+695 
-710 CMWIFAIC
+710 M
-718 FACSFGFILRFKKF
+718 
-732 KK
+732 

>member
-66 TNSQNRFEHSDI
+66 TNSQSRFEHSDI

-83 SHPTNKQ
+83 LHPTNKQ
-90 TNYEAIEKI
+90 TNYESIEKI

-255 SSYAIVDNMSKGIVN
+255 SSYAIVDNMSRGIVN

-305 LEEFNKFLEITDV
+305 LEEFNRFLEITDV

-330 NQKLHESKIEAA
+330 NQKIHESKIEAA

-480 RNGQRAYISKNL
+480 RNGQRAYISKKL

-566 GANGT
+566 GELSGAGILIDKAEETIEEKDDKEDKKEEEIKENEET
-571 HKINEDG
+571 KNENNEDNN
-578 TYVLRASGELDKFVS
+578 
-593 IEVDGMLLD
+593 EV
-602 SSNYTLKR
+602 NNTEENE
-610 GSTIV
+610 
-615 TFTKEYMDQLAVGT
+615 KE
-629 HVVKVNFTDGVA
+629 
-641 TTSINIQQNT
+641 IN
-651 ANKNDKKNTGDV
+651 NDKEENIDTLVSDNIDEDV
-663 TIVNNQAADSANN
+663 KD
-676 QVTNTETL
+676 
-684 TDTKTDEIIVD
+684 
-695 NSVEVQSPKTGDDNQ
+695 
-710 CMWIFAIC
+710 M
-718 FACSFGFILRFKKF
+718 
-732 KK
+732 

>member
-50 INANT
+50 INSNT

-66 TNSQNRFEHSDI
+66 TNSQSRFEHSDI

-83 SHPTNKQ
+83 LHPTNKQ
-90 TNYEAIEKI
+90 TNYESIEKI

-566 GANGT
+566 GELSGAGILIDKAEETIEENKEEKDDKEDKKEEEIKENEET
-571 HKINEDG
+571 KNENNEDNN
-578 TYVLRASGELDKFVS
+578 
-593 IEVDGMLLD
+593 EV
-602 SSNYTLKR
+602 NNTEENE
-610 GSTIV
+610 
-615 TFTKEYMDQLAVGT
+615 KE
-629 HVVKVNFTDGVA
+629 
-641 TTSINIQQNT
+641 IN
-651 ANKNDKKNTGDV
+651 NDKEENIDTLVSDNIDEDV
-663 TIVNNQAADSANN
+663 KD
-676 QVTNTETL
+676 
-684 TDTKTDEIIVD
+684 
-695 NSVEVQSPKTGDDNQ
+695 
-710 CMWIFAIC
+710 M
-718 FACSFGFILRFKKF
+718 
-732 KK
+732 

>member
-66 TNSQNRFEHSDI
+66 TNSQSRFEHSDI

-219 PVVAVNYVNEL
+219 PVIAVNYVNEL

-255 SSYAIVDNMSKGIVN
+255 SSYAIVDNMSRGIVN

-305 LEEFNKFLEITDV
+305 LEEFNRFLEITDV

-330 NQKLHESKIEAA
+330 NQKIHESKIEAA

-566 GANGT
+566 GELSGAGILIDKAEEIIEENKEEKDDKEDKKEEEIKENEET
-571 HKINEDG
+571 KNENNEDDN
-578 TYVLRASGELDKFVS
+578 E
-593 IEVDGMLLD
+593 
-602 SSNYTLKR
+602 
-610 GSTIV
+610 
-615 TFTKEYMDQLAVGT
+615 
-629 HVVKVNFTDGVA
+629 
-641 TTSINIQQNT
+641 
-651 ANKNDKKNTGDV
+651 
-663 TIVNNQAADSANN
+663 VNNTEENEKEINN
-676 QVTNTETL
+676 NNEENIDTL
-684 TDTKTDEIIVD
+684 VSDNIDEDVKD
-695 NSVEVQSPKTGDDNQ
+695 
-710 CMWIFAIC
+710 M
-718 FACSFGFILRFKKF
+718 
-732 KK
+732 

>member
-66 TNSQNRFEHSDI
+66 TNSQSRFEHSDI

-255 SSYAIVDNMSKGIVN
+255 SSYAIVDNMSRGIVN

-566 GANGT
+566 GELSGAGILIDKAEET
-571 HKINEDG
+571 IEENE
-578 TYVLRASGELDKFVS
+578 E
-593 IEVDGMLLD
+593 
-602 SSNYTLKR
+602 
-610 GSTIV
+610 
-615 TFTKEYMDQLAVGT
+615 
-629 HVVKVNFTDGVA
+629 
-641 TTSINIQQNT
+641 
-651 ANKNDKKNTGDV
+651 KNDKEDKKEEEIKENEETKNENNEDNNE
-663 TIVNNQAADSANN
+663 VNNTEENEKEINN
-676 QVTNTETL
+676 DKEENIDTL
-684 TDTKTDEIIVD
+684 VSDNIDEDVKD
-695 NSVEVQSPKTGDDNQ
+695 
-710 CMWIFAIC
+710 M
-718 FACSFGFILRFKKF
+718 
-732 KK
+732 

>member
-40 RKKINSTTTN
+40 RKKINSTTIN

-66 TNSQNRFEHSDI
+66 TNSQSRFEHSDI

-255 SSYAIVDNMSKGIVN
+255 SSYAIVDNMSRGIVN

-330 NQKLHESKIEAA
+330 NQKIHESKIEAA

-480 RNGQRAYISKNL
+480 RNGQRAYISKKL

-566 GANGT
+566 GELSGAGILIDKAEETIEENKEEKDDKEDKKEEEIKENEET
-571 HKINEDG
+571 KNENNEDNN
-578 TYVLRASGELDKFVS
+578 
-593 IEVDGMLLD
+593 EV
-602 SSNYTLKR
+602 NNTEENE
-610 GSTIV
+610 
-615 TFTKEYMDQLAVGT
+615 KE
-629 HVVKVNFTDGVA
+629 
-641 TTSINIQQNT
+641 IN
-651 ANKNDKKNTGDV
+651 NDKEENIDTLVSDNIDEDV
-663 TIVNNQAADSANN
+663 KD
-676 QVTNTETL
+676 
-684 TDTKTDEIIVD
+684 
-695 NSVEVQSPKTGDDNQ
+695 
-710 CMWIFAIC
+710 M
-718 FACSFGFILRFKKF
+718 
-732 KK
+732 